1 MNNTM
6 LIRGGT
12 VLTVDPEI
20 GDLDRGDVLLAGDRI
35 VAVGRELP
43 AEGAQVVDA
52 TNMIVMP
59 GLVDSHRHLW
69 QSAIRQ
75 IAADWTLSQYAERM
89 LGVIGPR
96 FSAEDVYLADLLG
109 ALEALN
115 GGVTTVMDWSHIM
128 NTPDHAD
135 AAVRGLADSG
145 VRAVFGYGVPSAPAA
160 DWYPKD
166 LARIAGTYFSTRDQR
181 LTLALASLGPEF
193 SSLEETVAD
202 IRMARELGIRTS
214 LHVGAGILGSKR
226 AITRMDEAR
235 LLGPDLIHV
244 HCNTCTD
251 EELLRI
257 ADSGGHVSISPRV
270 EMQMGHGYPATG
282 RLLTAGIRPSLSID
296 VVSAVGGSMFAEM
309 RGTLEAER
317 GRQNQLALDR
327 GEWSAELSLT
337 TRDVVRMATIEGAR
351 TLGMGD
357 RIGSLTPG
365 KQADI
370 ILLRVDLPNLFL
382 INSLSAAVTLAD
394 SENVDTVLVAGRP
407 VKVAGK
413 LLGHDA
419 HGLQDQARSSRN
431 RLLSGTPFAV

>member
-1 MNNTM
+1 MNNKM

-20 GDLDRGDVLLAGDRI
+20 GDLDRGDVLISGDRI
-35 VAVGRELP
+35 EAVGRDL
-43 AEGAQVVDA
+43 AADGAQVVDA

-75 IAADWTLSQYAERM
+75 IASDWSLAQYVERM

-96 FSAEDVYLADLLG
+96 FTPEDVYVADLLG
-109 ALEALN
+109 AREALN

-145 VRAVFGYGVPSAPAA
+145 VRAVFGYGVPSSPGA

-166 LARIAGTYFSTRDQR
+166 LARVAGTYFSSRDQR

-193 SSLEETVAD
+193 SSLEETESD
-202 IRMARELGIRTS
+202 IRMARELGIQTS
-214 LHVGAGILGSKR
+214 LHVGVGLLGAKR
-226 AITRMDEAR
+226 AITAMDQAGM
-235 LLGPDLIHV
+235 LGPDLIHV

-270 EMQMGHGYPATG
+270 EMQMGHGYPVTG
-282 RLLTAGIRPSLSID
+282 RLIAAGIQPSLSID

-317 GRQNQLALDR
+317 GRQNQLMLDR
-327 GEWSAELSLT
+327 GEWPGELSLT
-337 TRDVVRMATIEGAR
+337 TGDVVRMATIEGAR
-351 TLGMGD
+351 ALGMDD

-365 KQADI
+365 KQADV
-370 ILLRVDLPNLFL
+370 ILLKVDLPNLYL
-382 INSLSAAVTLAD
+382 INSLSGAVALAD
-394 SENVDTVLVAGRP
+394 TENVDTVFVAGRP
-407 VKVAGK
+407 VKVAGR
-413 LLGHDA
+413 LLGHHA
-419 HGLQDQARSSRN
+419 HGLQDQARSSRD
-431 RLLSGTPFAV
+431 RLLAGTPFAI